1 MAILFE
7 VFRDGEKYI
16 SLTEHSIKNIRFES
30 DKAIDLNPK
39 INDITRSIIITG
51 IINNDR
57 INEPERPLL
66 DEDGEQIMD
75 ENNVPQ
81 YELRE
86 IDSVRK
92 LANLS
97 IIPEYC
103 DCYCDLEV
111 RLTNTRGDLVREGA
125 YENLFVKLY
134 EEEFDDET
142 GHGTFFVYIREREV
156 RLTTD

>member
-125 YENLFVKLY
+125 YENLFVAIWRRVWRRNRPWNIFCVYK
-134 EEEFDDET
+134 
-142 GHGTFFVYIREREV
+142 GTWS
-156 RLTTD
+156 